1 MHFIEIAQLIKKN
14 IDLAKEAQRIT
25 DSYWFNVEQLQ
36 KELELKTKK
45 EIEEVSK

>member
-14 IDLAKEAQRIT
+14 TDLAKEAQRIT
-25 DSYWFNVEQLQ
+25 DSYWNNVEQLQ

-45 EIEEVSK
+45 ETEEGKL